1 MIESLRKLE
10 ITGKFYIIREIFKK
24 KNPTGNIIL
33 IVKT

>member
-24 KNPTGNIIL
+24 KIL
-33 IVKT
+33 QVISYLL